1 MDWDRDREI
10 WPNTAHSRLIHAKPH
25 RWHVQEAGSGDTI
38 LLLHGA
44 GGATQS
50 WRHLFPILAE
60 TAHVVAPDL
69 PGQGFT
75 QMGTRQR
82 CGLRPLAEDVIH
94 LCEQEGWSPAMI
106 VGHSA
111 GVPLALQ
118 MAPHFGNPPVIGL
131 NAALGKF
138 EGVAGWLFPL
148 MAKMMALNPLIPPLL
163 ARMAGGEDR
172 TRELLATTGSTL
184 DPLGVALYRRLMSDK
199 GHIDGTLTMMAQ
211 WDIDPLLAR
220 LEQIEA
226 PVTLLVGLDDG
237 TVPPATSHRAA
248 RRIPAAQVREFAG
261 LGHLMH
267 EEDAPRMA
275 AEILAHLSVTRPL
288 VAAT

>member
-118 MAPHFGNPPVIGL
+118 MAPHFGNPPVIGTK
-131 NAALGKF
+131 NNVKNFA
-138 EGVAGWLFPL
+138 
-148 MAKMMALNPLIPPLL
+148 I
-163 ARMAGGEDR
+163 
-172 TRELLATTGSTL
+172 TL
-184 DPLGVALYRRLMSDK
+184 
-199 GHIDGTLTMMAQ
+199 
-211 WDIDPLLAR
+211 
-220 LEQIEA
+220 
-226 PVTLLVGLDDG
+226 
-237 TVPPATSHRAA
+237 
-248 RRIPAAQVREFAG
+248 
-261 LGHLMH
+261 
-267 EEDAPRMA
+267 
-275 AEILAHLSVTRPL
+275 
-288 VAAT
+288 